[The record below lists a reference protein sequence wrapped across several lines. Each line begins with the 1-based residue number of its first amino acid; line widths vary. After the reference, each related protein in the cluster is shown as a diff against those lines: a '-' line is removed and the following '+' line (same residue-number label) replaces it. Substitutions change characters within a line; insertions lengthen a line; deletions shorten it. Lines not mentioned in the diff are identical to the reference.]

1 MHEWLRALDFYPGRQ
16 VRALDFIRADR
27 VRIPQQAGNFFS
39 YASFLCYDFHVIRWG
54 LIRDSI
60 LFSRKWL
67 CVIIND
73 ELLENGECYLALLLS
88 IICLRRLCIACRNI
102 LTLCQLPQGVDSSD
116 QWLEYWIFSWTDWV
130 QIPNRR
136 EIFSAMLYSF
146 LTIFMSCLGDC
157 GR

>member
-1 MHEWLRALDFYPGRQ
+1 MHERLRALDFYPGRQ

-60 LFSRKWL
+60 LFSQKWL
-67 CVIIND
+67 CVVIND

-102 LTLCQLPQGVDSSD
+102 LTPGSSPD
-116 QWLEYWIFSWTDWV
+116 IAVHFSHHVTIGAQFKLAWRGHKEFWESNRDKSKLSRGKCENGG
-130 QIPNRR
+130 QI
-136 EIFSAMLYSF
+136 AHW
-146 LTIFMSCLGDC
+146 
-157 GR
+157 